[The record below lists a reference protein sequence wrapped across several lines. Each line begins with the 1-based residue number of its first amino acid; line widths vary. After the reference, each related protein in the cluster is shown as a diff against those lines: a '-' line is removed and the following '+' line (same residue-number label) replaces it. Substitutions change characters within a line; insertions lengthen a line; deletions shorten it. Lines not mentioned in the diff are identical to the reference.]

1 MNFGTVDI
9 IGQLADLKDVDYKNT
24 LALAALIELLTEKGL
39 FSKREF
45 TEKAQEL
52 DHASLAEFALKQN
65 SIKPQKTCRDRIIKA
80 VSSER

>member
-1 MNFGTVDI
+1 MNFGTIDI
-9 IGQLADLKDVDYKNT
+9 IGQIADLKDVDYKNT

-45 TEKAQEL
+45 AEKVQEL
-52 DHASLAEFALKQN
+52 DHASLAEFAFKQ
-65 SIKPQKTCRDRIIKA
+65 SRVKA